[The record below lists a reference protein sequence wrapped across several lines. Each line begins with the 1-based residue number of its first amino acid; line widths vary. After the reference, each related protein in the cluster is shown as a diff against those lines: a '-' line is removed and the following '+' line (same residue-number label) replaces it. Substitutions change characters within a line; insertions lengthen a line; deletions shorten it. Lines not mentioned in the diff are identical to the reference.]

1 MCGILALLNA
11 KPGLQDKVRY
21 HLSLLRHRGPDAT
34 GLSTLTNKDGTH
46 YLGHTR
52 LSIIDPESGA
62 QPFETPKGSILAVN
76 GEIYNCG
83 ILNTRHKGELQTRS
97 DCECIAHLY
106 DQMHDT
112 WPIQFTSNTQHPMER
127 LCCMLNG
134 VYAFVCMNAENN
146 KIWAARDPLGVVPLY
161 YGYKRDGT
169 MAFASEMKA
178 LNGLVDT
185 VSEFPPGHYYNSS
198 DNSFKVFYKP
208 GWVSTLCYGDG
219 QYVYPT
225 WNKKEGRQQQIQ
237 IKLEEAVKCRMM
249 SDVPWG
255 VLLSGGLDSSIVAAI
270 AAAQTEIAYKEK
282 INTFSIGLE
291 GSPDLEA
298 AEVMAQHIGSKH
310 RSYIFTVEEALSAI
324 PEVIRHLETYDVT
337 TIRAGVPMYL
347 LARHI
352 KATGTKMVLSGE
364 GADEIYGG
372 YMYFHN
378 CPNWE
383 EFFQETERKIFDL
396 HYYDCLRANKAM
408 AAWGVE
414 CRVPFLDMSHV
425 EYAMRIHPMSKKPN
439 ENRME
444 KHILRESFAHMLPKS
459 ICWRQK
465 EQFSD
470 GVGYKWIDSIQ
481 NMAELSISNCVWS
494 SRMKMFPMHTP
505 KTHEA
510 LYYRLYF
517 DKYFPMPGASLLV
530 PYGKTCACSSDIAAR
545 WEGNEKDDASGRSV
559 KKHIN
564 SVVQ

>member
-11 KPGLQDKVRY
+11 RSGQQDKVRY
-21 HLSLLRHRGPDAT
+21 HLSMLTHRGPDAT
-34 GLSTLTNKDGTH
+34 GLSVLTNKDGTH

-52 LSIIDPESGA
+52 LSIVDPESGA
-62 QPFETPKGSILAVN
+62 QPFETPRGSILAVN

-83 ILNTRHKGELQTRS
+83 FLNTKHKGHLKTRS

-106 DQMHDT
+106 DHMHDV
-112 WPIQFTSNTQHPMER
+112 WPAQFTSATQHPMEK

-134 VYAFVCMNAENN
+134 VYAFVCMNVENN

-161 YGYKRDGT
+161 YGYNRDGT

-198 DNSFKVFYKP
+198 DNSFKKYYKP
-208 GWVSTLCYGDG
+208 GWVSQLCHGNG
-219 QYVYPT
+219 QYGWPV
-225 WNKKEGRQQQIQ
+225 WNKRLDRCEQIQ
-237 IKLEEAVKCRMM
+237 LKLEDAVEQRMM
-249 SDVPWG
+249 TDVPWG
-255 VLLSGGLDSSIVAAI
+255 VLLSGGLDSSII
-270 AAAQTEIAYKEK
+270 AALAAASEEK
-282 INTFSIGLE
+282 AFQRRINTFSIGLE
-291 GSPDLEA
+291 GSPDLAA
-298 AEVMAQHIGSKH
+298 AEVMAKHIGSKH
-310 RSYIFTVEEALSAI
+310 RSYIFTVEEALNAI

-347 LARHI
+347 IARHI

-383 EFFQETERKIFDL
+383 EFQHETQRKIFDL
-396 HYYDCLRANKAM
+396 HYYDCLRANKSM

-414 CRVPFLDMSHV
+414 CRVPFLDMTHV
-425 EYAMRIHPMSKKPN
+425 EYAMRIHPSAKMPR
-439 ENRME
+439 EERME
-444 KHILRESFAHMLPKS
+444 KHILRESFAHLLPKE

-470 GVGYKWIDSIQ
+470 GVGYDWIDSIKK
-481 NMAELSISNCVWS
+481 MAKATIGANVWS
-494 SRMKMFPMHTP
+494 SRCKMFPTHTP
-505 KTHEA
+505 KTYEA
-510 LYYRLYF
+510 MYYRLYF
-517 DKYFPMPGASLLV
+517 DKYFRMPGVSLLV
-530 PYGKTCACSSDIAAR
+530 PYGKSCACSSDTAAR
-545 WEGNEKDDASGRSV
+545 WAGNETDDASGRSV
-559 KKHIN
+559 KKHIK
-564 SVVQ
+564 SVV